1 MASEISRRRALALG
15 AGGAGLAATGS
26 LLPPSLQQALASQA
40 SERGQGY
47 HHGGGLR
54 DIRHVVVLMQENRS
68 FDHYFG
74 MLRGVRG
81 FADRNAIRLPGG
93 TSVFEQPGA
102 LGVGTVLPFGVR
114 AAAAAQQKELQY
126 IGDLDHSWQGGAK
139 AWHDG
144 WMDRWVTAKTA
155 ATMAYYDRSDIPLHY
170 ELADTFTICDA
181 YHSSIHSSTS
191 PNRNHLVSGWT
202 GFEPGGA
209 RAVGNDAYAEDQ
221 HPGYA
226 WPTYAERLEK
236 AGHSWRVYQEWDNF
250 TDNNLEFYASFK
262 AIARKALAKVVGVQ
276 NMTAYY
282 GQLAAADEAGRK
294 RLRQLLDEGV
304 RSLSAGERSL
314 FERALRRGEPGT
326 TATAFAADVAAG
338 KLPEVSYIVPSAA
351 DSEHPGA
358 SSPIASATLVYKVLE
373 ALGDNP
379 DVWRHTAL
387 FLTYD
392 ENDGFYDHVPPPVP
406 PAGTDNEFWQG
417 KPTGLGIR
425 VPMLVISPWTVGG
438 YACSEVFD
446 HTSIVRFLERWL
458 GVREPNISAW
468 RRTVCGDLT
477 SAFDFSRRRRLPEV
491 EKPGPIPPFD
501 GRWRPK
507 PPSDQRL
514 PRPEQGTRPAR
525 PLPYAPDADGRL
537 DAGAAVFRLALR
549 NAGTSSAHLALYP
562 YADEYATP
570 QHRDVPG
577 AGRYPHGA
585 HTTALEHGAD
595 AAPAAATEDG
605 ARGGE
610 TEHGARS
617 GGTEDGARSGGTE
630 HGADAAAAPG
640 RGPGRPG
647 RDQEWNVPVKNGA
660 YRFTLTGPNGFR
672 REFAGTARG
681 SAAATAVRSR
691 IDGRRRELHLT
702 VENAGTT
709 PLTFTLKPLAYS
721 HRGPRTV
728 TVPPGR
734 SRTLPFATADAHG
747 WYDLALTVAEDDSFH
762 RRLMGHIENGA
773 ESVTG

>member
-15 AGGAGLAATGS
+15 AGGAGLAAAGS
-26 LLPPSLQQALASQA
+26 LLPPSLQEALAAQGA
-40 SERGQGY
+40 ERHRGD
-47 HHGGGLR
+47 GLH

-81 FADRNAIRLPGG
+81 FGDRNAIELPRGG
-93 TSVFEQPGA
+93 NVFEQPGA

-114 AAAAAQQKELQY
+114 GAAAAQRKELQY

-170 ELADTFTICDA
+170 ELADTFTVCDA

-202 GFEPGGA
+202 GFEPSGA
-209 RAVGNDAYAEDQ
+209 RAVGNDAYAEDT

-262 AIARKALAKVVGVQ
+262 AVARKALAKVEGVR

-282 GQLAAADEAGRK
+282 DRLAAADEAGRT
-294 RLRQLLDEGV
+294 RLRALLDEGLTALGA
-304 RSLSAGERSL
+304 RERSL

-358 SSPIASATLVYKVLE
+358 SSPVASATLVYKVLD
-373 ALGDNP
+373 ALGKNP

-406 PAGTDNEFWQG
+406 PAGTDGEFWQG
-417 KPTGLGIR
+417 QPTGLGIR

-446 HTSIVRFLERWL
+446 HTSIVRFMERWL
-458 GVREPNISAW
+458 GVREPNIGAW

-477 SAFDFSRRRRLPEV
+477 SAFDFSRRRRLPQV
-491 EKPGPIPPFD
+491 ERPGPIPPFD
-501 GRWRPK
+501 GRWRPQ
-507 PPSDQRL
+507 PPADQRL
-514 PRPEQGTRPAR
+514 PEPERGTRPAR
-525 PLPYAPDADGRL
+525 PLPYGPDADGRL

-549 NAGTSSAHLALYP
+549 NAGRSSAHLALYP

-577 AGRYPHGA
+577 TGRHHGA
-585 HTTALEHGAD
+585 YGADTEHGAAPDGAD
-595 AAPAAATEDG
+595 AAYAPDPEDG
-605 ARGGE
+605 AQAAVGTEPTRGG
-610 TEHGARS
+610 HGAER
-617 GGTEDGARSGGTE
+617 T
-630 HGADAAAAPG
+630 
-640 RGPGRPG
+640 
-647 RDQEWNVPVKNGA
+647 WNVPIKNGA
-660 YRFTLTGPNGFR
+660 YRFTLTGPGGFR
-672 REFAGTARG
+672 REFAGSARG
-681 SAAATAVRSR
+681 AAAATVVRSR
-691 IDGRRRELHLT
+691 IDERRRELHLSLH
-702 VENAGTT
+702 NAGDT
-709 PLTFTLKPLAYS
+709 PLTFTLKPLAYA
-721 HRGPRTV
+721 RTAPRTV
-728 TVPPGR
+728 TLAPGR
-734 SRTLPFATADAHG
+734 TRTLPFPTGGAHG
-747 WYDLALTVAEDDSFH
+747 WYDLALTVAEDETFQ